1 MAETTLV
8 AGGKRS
14 AEDFIVGGCGFV
26 TCVVTAL
33 ILWLVEQRFG
43 FSLYSWMFWFVI
55 PVGALLSGFAG
66 ASGYYLGAWFFG
78 RRPTRLLL
86 LNILISSVLTF
97 FLIYYL
103 SYVTLQV
110 EGKDVSQ
117 YISFWQFL
125 DIAIRSTAMEFRY
138 HAVNIGSTGA
148 LGSFGYVIGA
158 LQVLGFA
165 AGGFCVYSY
174 LLTKPYCDKCSKYL
188 SAKGKQIRY
197 VVNPEGLQEATVHV
211 LTLMENGEILSAVEE
226 HRNKPGFGSSAPSK
240 DCRLRSVI
248 EVQRCKKCEMHW
260 VRFALESLSRD
271 AWEEVSGTRM
281 AKFTEQAVSV

>member
-1 MAETTLV
+1 VPEPTLV

-26 TCVVTAL
+26 TSVVTAL
-33 ILWLVEQRFG
+33 MLWLVEQRFG
-43 FSLYSWMFWFVI
+43 FALYSWMFWFVI

-66 ASGYYLGAWFFG
+66 ASGYYLGARFFG
-78 RRPTRLLL
+78 HRPTRPLL
-86 LNILISSVLTF
+86 LNILIASVLTF

-103 SYVTLQV
+103 SYATLQV
-110 EGKDVSQ
+110 EGKDVSE

-138 HAVNIGSTGA
+138 HAAKIGSTGE
-148 LGSFGYVIGA
+148 LGSFGYVIAA

-165 AGGFCVYSY
+165 AGGFCVYAY
-174 LLTKPYCDKCSKYL
+174 LLTKPYCDKCSRYL

-197 VVNPEGLQEATVHV
+197 VVDPEGLEEATLH
-211 LTLMENGEILSAVEE
+211 LMTLMEKGEILSAVEE
-226 HRNKPGFGSSAPSK
+226 HRSKPSFGSSAAPK

-248 EVQRCKKCEMHW
+248 KVQRCTKCEIHW
-260 VRFALESLSRD
+260 VRFAVEKQSRD
-271 AWEEVSGTRM
+271 DWEEVSGTTM
-281 AKFTEQAVSV
+281 AKFTEQAVNV